1 SAEAGDIVMVA
12 GLPDIYIGETIC
24 ENAEQAALPAIAVD
38 EPTISLN
45 FLVNNSPFAGREG
58 RYVTS
63 RQIRER
69 LERELEVNIG
79 LRVDFSATDYYK
91 VYGRGELHI
100 AILLETMR
108 REGYELQVSQPHV
121 IIKAVEGKEH
131 EPFEEVT
138 IDVPTDMSGVVIEHM
153 GKRRGVMRD
162 LKTHGSHTRL
172 VFEMPTRGLLGFRN
186 QFLVD
191 TRGEGILASRVI
203 GFKPYAGEIEKRDFG
218 SMVSM
223 APGKVLAYA
232 LDNLQDRGTLY
243 VTPGTE
249 AYEGMVIGSVNKGTD
264 LTVNPVKGKHLTNVR
279 SAGEE
284 GIQLKAAFPLTL
296 ERGLEIV
303 ADDEY
308 LEITP
313 KSVRMRKQLLSDI
326 DRVRDKRQKTKISV

>member
-1 SAEAGDIVMVA
+1 
-12 GLPDIYIGETIC
+12 
-24 ENAEQAALPAIAVD
+24 
-38 EPTISLN
+38 
-45 FLVNNSPFAGREG
+45 
-58 RYVTS
+58 
-63 RQIRER
+63 
-69 LERELEVNIG
+69 VNIG
-79 LRVDFSATDYYK
+79 LRVDFSRGDYFV

-108 REGYELQVSQPHV
+108 REGYELQVSQPRV
-121 IIKAVEGKEH
+121 IIKQLNGQEY

-138 IDVPTDMSGVVIEHM
+138 IDVPTEMSGVVIEHM
-153 GKRRGVMRD
+153 GKRRGTMLN
-162 LKTHGSHTRL
+162 LKQHGSHTRL

-191 TRGEGILASRVI
+191 TRGEGILTARVI

-218 SMVSM
+218 SMVSI
-223 APGKVLAYA
+223 ASGKALAYA
-232 LDNLQDRGTLY
+232 LNNLQDRGTLY
-243 VTPGTE
+243 ITPGTE
-249 AYEGMVIGSVNKGTD
+249 VYEGMVIGSVNKGTD
-264 LTVNPVKGKHLTNVR
+264 LNVNPVKGKHLTNIR

-313 KSVRMRKQLLSDI
+313 KSIRLRKQLLSDI
-326 DRVRDKRQKTKISV
+326 ERVRERRQKQKIAL